1 MSEEN
6 ENKPSGRYATKRTSR
21 RYDVDGTKSFL
32 LWGLGLLAFGLWHVM
47 DGWFPRES
55 DIDEHGP
62 PPAKASTF
70 IFKDKKISTTKT
82 FYQYNRITGMLL
94 VVSGSVCLYIHKVV
108 K

>member
-1 MSEEN
+1 MSDEN
-6 ENKPSGRYATKRTSR
+6 EKKPSGRYAAKRPSR

-62 PPAKASTF
+62 PPAKATTF
-70 IFKDKKISTTKT
+70 IFADEKGTTH
-82 FYQYNRITGMLL
+82 FYQYNRITGVFL
-94 VVSGSVCLYIHKVV
+94 VISSGVCLYIHKVV